1 MAGGKAQ
8 PWVELGGALPRRLA
22 RSPGRNGSGH
32 LPSRGPRPWHAP
44 RISALVRHCWG
55 GAVPRE
61 RRRRRRPCERP
72 RGGGIGAPRRD
83 RYHHGGG
90 HARHATLERRGAH
103 RNARDHSPAQGGDEA
118 VVCAMSPGDVTS
130 DGRPTTAREPL
141 GPSRGPRSVPSEG
154 RVLGLEHLISHATRR
169 FLARAVPDG
178 SGLGHAGRCSSDHRQ
193 RGGAV
198 RPGDIGHRR
207 ADGWTASGTINCP
220 RGHLWPPRPSRSQ
233 SWGAASGGSIVS
245 RLERGDA
252 PRSPGDR
259 LRIGGDVEHAAT
271 IGPTGVRCAHMDLAR
286 ARRAC
291 FGQPSHVARP
301 SGTPTDGCSAR
312 CRRRAWLE
320 PQARRCA

>member
-1 MAGGKAQ
+1 M
-8 PWVELGGALPRRLA
+8 
-22 RSPGRNGSGH
+22 
-32 LPSRGPRPWHAP
+32 
-44 RISALVRHCWG
+44 
-55 GAVPRE
+55 PRE

-207 ADGWTASGTINCP
+207 ADGWTASGTINSP

-233 SWGAASGGSIVS
+233 SWGAASGGSIVL

-252 PRSPGDR
+252 PRSPGVR
-259 LRIGGDVEHAAT
+259 LRIVGAVSSIRPPSGRPAFAARTWILHERDVPASASRAT
-271 IGPTGVRCAHMDLAR
+271 WRDRRGPRPMGARLAVVDELGSNP
-286 ARRAC
+286 RRA
-291 FGQPSHVARP
+291 GARERDRP
-301 SGTPTDGCSAR
+301 PPASPDA
-312 CRRRAWLE
+312 
-320 PQARRCA
+320 